1 MKNLLAKPR
10 PVIWGLLVVTAAC
23 GTLANLPLVPQTTF
37 GIVWRYIALS
47 GFVLA
52 LIWGLA
58 LTIIDV
64 MRSWRQTNG

>member
-1 MKNLLAKPR
+1 MKNLLAKPH
-10 PVIWGLLVVTAAC
+10 PWIWGLLVVTAAC
-23 GTLANLPLVPQTTF
+23 GILANLPLIPQTTF

-52 LIWGLA
+52 LVWGLA